1 MIAIDTNIL
10 VYAHRPHFEA
20 HARCRAAI
28 EGLVHSGA
36 RFALPWPC
44 LHEFIGV
51 VTNARVFSPPTPVGE
66 AVAFLDDFAAL
77 PNCQFLGETTTHLG
91 MLADLLRTPGVAGPR
106 VHDAR
111 IAAICLAHG
120 VSELWTADR
129 DFSYFPRLRTRNPV
143 VLSGRAPTHPRR

>member
-10 VYAHRPHFEA
+10 VYAHRPHLEA

-28 EGLVHSGA
+28 EDLVRSGT

-44 LHEFIGV
+44 LHEFISV
-51 VTNARVFSPPTPVGE
+51 VTNARVFSPPTSATE
-66 AVAFLDDFAAL
+66 AVAFLNDFAAL
-77 PNCQFLGETTTHLG
+77 SNCQFVGETTRHLG
-91 MLADLLRTPGVAGPR
+91 ILGELMETPGVTGPR

-111 IAAICLAHG
+111 IAAICLSHG

-143 VLSGRAPTHPRR
+143 VA

>member
-10 VYAHRPHFEA
+10 VYAHRPHLEA

-28 EGLVHSGA
+28 EDLVRSGT
-36 RFALPWPC
+36 RFVLPWPC

-51 VTNARVFSPPTPVGE
+51 VTNARVFSPPTPAAE
-66 AVAFLDDFAAL
+66 AVAFLNDFAAL
-77 PNCQFLGETTTHLG
+77 SNCQFVGETTRHLG
-91 MLADLLRTPGVAGPR
+91 ILAELMTTPGVTGPR

-111 IAAICLAHG
+111 IAAICLSHG
-120 VSELWTADR
+120 VRELWTADR

-143 VLSGRAPTHPRR
+143 AA

>member
-10 VYAHRPHFEA
+10 VYAHRPHLDA

-28 EGLVHSGA
+28 EDLVRSGT

-44 LHEFIGV
+44 LQEFIGV
-51 VTNARVFSPPTPVGE
+51 VTNARVFAPPTPVEE
-66 AVAFLDDFAAL
+66 AIAFLNDFASLA
-77 PNCQFLGETTTHLG
+77 NCQFVGETTRHLG
-91 MLADLLRTPGVAGPR
+91 VLADLMRTPGVTGPR

-111 IAAICLAHG
+111 IAAICLSHG

-143 VLSGRAPTHPRR
+143 VA

>member
-20 HARCRAAI
+20 HAPCRAAI
-28 EGLVHSGA
+28 EALVRSGE

-44 LHEFIGV
+44 LHEFIAV
-51 VTNARVFSPPTPVGE
+51 VTNGRAFASPTSVDE
-66 AVAFLDDFAAL
+66 AVAFVDDFAAL
-77 PNCQFLGETTTHLG
+77 PHCQFLGETPRHLG
-91 MLADLLRTPGVAGPR
+91 VLSDLMRAPGITGPR

-111 IAAICLAHG
+111 IAAICLSHG

-143 VLSGRAPTHPRR
+143 VA

>member
-10 VYAHRPHFEA
+10 VYAHRPHFDA
-20 HARCRAAI
+20 HARCRSAV
-28 EGLVHSGA
+28 EELVQSGA

-51 VTNARVFSPPTPVGE
+51 VSNSRVFSPPTAVDE
-66 AVAFLDDFAAL
+66 AIAFLNDFAER
-77 PNCQFLGETTTHLG
+77 PNCTIIGETNQHLG
-91 MLADLLRTPGVAGPR
+91 ILAALMRAPGLVGPR

-111 IAAICLAHG
+111 IAAICLSHG
-120 VSELWTADR
+120 VTELWSADR

-143 VLSGRAPTHPRR
+143 VT